1 SVSEII
7 YYELPKIRDNI
18 NRSLKV
24 LEVESLNDSKVC
36 KDIVYALKEDN
47 IEAYRKHYNVL
58 DSLYTK
64 YYYQSE
70 RRRILNEIAKYAPEW
85 SNLIKNRVGIH
96 GQSNVPENIEDA
108 WKWKQF
114 AGIIDEITSQPFEE
128 LQRKSVY

>member
-1 SVSEII
+1 M
-7 YYELPKIRDNI
+7 
-18 NRSLKV
+18 
-24 LEVESLNDSKVC
+24 EVESLNDSKVC

-96 GQSNVPENIEDA
+96 GQSNV
-108 WKWKQF
+108 
-114 AGIIDEITSQPFEE
+114 
-128 LQRKSVY
+128 RKY